1 MSTRTKVEKAKFTP
15 KTGPN
20 KTPILV
26 HFNPVSLQYTVTN
39 SLSEEGSGKTKKQYV
54 TQGTGKLTMDLIF
67 DNTADGTDVRQA
79 TSKIAALMQPDPK
92 SSGSKKQVPTT
103 VLFEWGAYKFQGLI
117 ESYKETLDFFAPGG
131 VPLRASVNITMAE
144 QDKIFTAGKAK
155 TGGDLSPDAVSVP
168 NGAGSDPSSL
178 ADKGGNPDAAR
189 ALGALNGQASLRF
202 SAGAS
207 LTVTAAVSLSPPV
220 AFASGGAGI
229 SLGAGAGIGI
239 GAGAGIGIG
248 AGAGIGIGAGAGMG
262 FGAGAGFG
270 ASAGAGAGFGAAAGA
285 GFGASAGA
293 GFAASAGAGFG
304 ASAGAGFGAA
314 AGAGFGVSASAGFAV
329 SEQVGFGASAG
340 VGFGAAGGTGTGVV
354 FGSSASA
361 GVSASQGA
369 FAGLRVSTGPAITTL
384 DTGRFHQVSES
395 VGISIGSK
403 SEFAV
408 GGHAISAGSAG
419 LSADVGANAD
429 LRARIQFEVE

>member
-1 MSTRTKVEKAKFTP
+1 MVRAGRQWFICIPAGRDHHHVRPVGKSHSFMEAGEGAPDQIQSGGSEREKHGCRNRRTSPRARRIESAQESQGGPSMSTRTKVEKAKFTP
-15 KTGPN
+15 KTGPDQ
-20 KTPILV
+20 TPILV

-168 NGAGSDPSSL
+168 NGAGSEPSSL

-248 AGAGIGIGAGAGMG
+248 AGAGIGIGAGAGIG

-270 ASAGAGAGFGAAAGA
+270 ASAGAG
-285 GFGASAGA
+285 FGASA
-293 GFAASAGAGFG
+293 
-304 ASAGAGFGAA
+304 
-314 AGAGFGVSASAGFAV
+314 
-329 SEQVGFGASAG
+329 
-340 VGFGAAGGTGTGVV
+340 
-354 FGSSASA
+354 
-361 GVSASQGA
+361 
-369 FAGLRVSTGPAITTL
+369 
-384 DTGRFHQVSES
+384 
-395 VGISIGSK
+395 
-403 SEFAV
+403 
-408 GGHAISAGSAG
+408 
-419 LSADVGANAD
+419 
-429 LRARIQFEVE
+429 